1 MTYVFKCVQCNT
13 VFEKTEMKFTDPYPK
28 CSNPDCTCEEVIK
41 VPVAFSFVLKGGGW
55 AKDAYVKK
63 VSE

>member
-1 MTYVFKCVQCNT
+1 
-13 VFEKTEMKFTDPYPK
+13 MKFTDPYPK
-28 CSNPDCTCEEVIK
+28 CSNPECTCEEVIK